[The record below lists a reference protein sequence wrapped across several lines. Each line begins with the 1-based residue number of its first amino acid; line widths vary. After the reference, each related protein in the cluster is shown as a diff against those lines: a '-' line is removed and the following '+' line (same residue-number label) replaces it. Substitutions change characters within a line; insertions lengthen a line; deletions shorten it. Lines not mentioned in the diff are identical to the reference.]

1 MEADKKARSWKRLP
15 VAAFALALL
24 CILFLVFRLMPG
36 PAVEIS
42 VSPVNSRKSNFHFVP
57 EHWQEP
63 MLRQLREQENFKDLG
78 GRDQLALFLNYCHW
92 THSQWPMSVPDP
104 YPRSNAIDILADI
117 RSGKTGGFCGQY
129 AYVLADVLKSM
140 GFFAVRYVEL
150 WSDEGESHFVVEVW
164 SDQFAKWMIL
174 DPAED
179 VYYAFLDS
187 GRPASA
193 LEVHATL
200 SNPGKIAAF
209 SASQPRTSRGSHK
222 MNLYANMAV
231 STRSDLMHLDKPPT
245 VGDRFRTF
253 VFYRD
258 QRGISRTFAGRIP
271 YSLVTDRADDINFDC
286 NYVLVNGR
294 YDRKRGT
301 ITLEFASEGSMFNF
315 FHFAF
320 STDEG
325 KTWKRCGS
333 SMELAA
339 SARVASVWVSAVN
352 AYGRFGQPTRVS
364 IQYPR

>member
-1 MEADKKARSWKRLP
+1 M
-15 VAAFALALL
+15 VAFVLVLL
-24 CILFLVFRLMPG
+24 SILFLVFRLMLG

-78 GRDQLALFLNYCHW
+78 GKDQLALFLNYCHW

-150 WSDEGESHFVVEVW
+150 WSKKGESHFVVEVW

-187 GRPASA
+187 GKPANA
-193 LEVHATL
+193 LEIHETL
-200 SNPGKIAAF
+200 SHPGTIAAF
-209 SASQPRTSRGSHK
+209 SSSQPHTNRGSHK
-222 MNLYANMAV
+222 MNLYANVAV
-231 STRSDLMHLDKPPT
+231 STRSDLMRLDKPPT
-245 VGDRFRTF
+245 IGDRFRTF
-253 VFYRD
+253 VFYHDR
-258 QRGISRTFAGRIP
+258 RGISQNFAGRIP
-271 YSLVTDRADDINFDC
+271 YSLLTDRADDINFDC
-286 NYVLVNGR
+286 NYVLVGGR
-294 YDRKRGT
+294 YDRKRKT

-315 FHFAF
+315 LHFAF

-325 KTWKRCGS
+325 KTWNRCGS
-333 SMELAA
+333 RMELAA
-339 SARVASVWVSAVN
+339 SAQVPSVWVAAVN
-352 AYGRFGQPTRVS
+352 AYGRFGKPTRVT
-364 IQYPR
+364 IRYRR